1 MSGDAHRTPYVTA
14 RLDQLATD
22 YGLGPDVVD
31 ALLTLIEVFAT
42 DPHAATTIRD
52 PDEVVDRHVADALS
66 GLEVPELSG
75 AESVVDVGAGA
86 GVPALVLAAA
96 RPDCRIVALDTVR
109 KKTEWVTA
117 CAERMGLGN
126 VRGVHGRAESW
137 KPGMGAND
145 VMTARAVAPL
155 GVLIEY
161 ASPLLR
167 ADGLLVAWKGTLD
180 DEEWS
185 TGRSVARRMKMT
197 VPVVIDVQPWP
208 EARERR
214 LVLSYKDGRTP
225 KGFPR
230 GEGLARRK
238 PLS

>member
-1 MSGDAHRTPYVTA
+1 MSDAPSRTPYVDA
-14 RLDQLATD
+14 RLEELASTYELD
-22 YGLGPDVVD
+22 GVAVD
-31 ALLTLIEVFAT
+31 ALRVLIDVFAT
-42 DPHAATTIRD
+42 DPHAATTIRE
-52 PDEVVDRHVADALS
+52 PDEVVDRHVADGLT
-66 GLEVPELSG
+66 GLEIPELSD
-75 AESVVDVGAGA
+75 AATVVDVGAGA

-96 RPDCRIVALDTVR
+96 RPECRIVALDTVR
-109 KKTEWVTA
+109 KKTEWVSA
-117 CAERMGLGN
+117 CAERMGLTN

-137 KPGMGAND
+137 KAGMGAMD

-155 GVLIEY
+155 GVLVEY

-167 ADGLLVAWKGTLD
+167 MDGLLVAWKGTLD

-185 TGRSVARRMKMT
+185 TGCSVARRMKMT
-197 VPVVIDVQPWP
+197 PPVVVDVQPWA

-238 PLS
+238 PLT